1 MSDPRIEKLAKVLAH
16 YSLKIKRGD
25 LVRIAGPALAE
36 PLMRAMFAEALDAGA
51 YPFGRVVLAGQEELY
66 FRRASDDQLKFVS
79 EIDRL
84 EMERVD
90 ATLTILGK
98 WNTRELTSVDPQ
110 RIRLRRE
117 ATRELQHRFL
127 ERAAKG
133 ELRWC
138 GTQYPTHAEAQ
149 DADMSLSEYENFVF
163 NAGLLDRPDPVAA
176 WEKVRGEQDRI
187 TRFLGNKKLL
197 QIKGPDVDLAISV
210 DGRTWVNAAGEY
222 NFPDGEV
229 FTGPVEDSVNGRVRF
244 TFPAIYGGREVEG
257 VELRFE
263 QGKVTNARASKGE
276 DFLHSMLEIDQGA
289 RFLGEFAFGL
299 NYNIQ
304 QFTRNILFDEKIGGT
319 LHMALGLGY
328 PETGSKNVSG
338 LHWDLICDLR
348 NGAEVLGDGEVIYR
362 NGKFVL

>member
-36 PLMRAMFAEALDAGA
+36 PLMRAMFVEALDAGA
-51 YPFGRVVLAGQEELY
+51 YPFGRVMLQGQEELY
-66 FRRASDDQLKFVS
+66 YRRASDDQLKFVS
-79 EIDRL
+79 EIDLL

-149 DADMSLSEYENFVF
+149 DAEMSLSEYEDFVF
-163 NAGLLDRPDPVAA
+163 TAGLLDRPDPVAA
-176 WEKVRGEQDRI
+176 WENVRGEQDRI
-187 TRFLGNKKLL
+187 TRFLGEKKSLR
-197 QIKGPDVDLAISV
+197 IKGPDVDLAISV
-210 DGRTWVNAAGEY
+210 AGRTWVNAAGEY

-244 TFPAIYGGREVEG
+244 TYPGIYGGREVEG
-257 VELRFE
+257 VELLFE
-263 QGKVTNARASKGE
+263 QGKVTQARATKGE
-276 DFLHSMLEIDQGA
+276 DFLHSMLDIDQGA

-362 NGKFVL
+362 NGRFTL